1 MKELKKKLNEKLKK
15 IVKKQI
21 IGFGA
26 SIATTTIIH
35 YFKLEKKINYLLDD
49 NKLLNNYFTPDSKIK
64 IINTDKFFK
73 NNGKYKYILI
83 LAIRY
88 KNIIINRHF
97 KNFRNKTIIS
107 IHPKIKFEK
116 VKKKFNSNF
125 GRLV

>member
-49 NKLLNNYFTPDSKIK
+49 NKLLNNYFTLTQ
-64 IINTDKFFK
+64 N
-73 NNGKYKYILI
+73 
-83 LAIRY
+83 
-88 KNIIINRHF
+88 
-97 KNFRNKTIIS
+97 
-107 IHPKIKFEK
+107 
-116 VKKKFNSNF
+116 
-125 GRLV
+125 